1 MQDITIIQNLL
12 VLLLFLCLSGFFSMS
27 EGALF
32 SLGRHHRAQIKKEGK
47 SSATLIERLLREPYK
62 LIITIHLS
70 DEILNVAYSS
80 IMALTV
86 RKLLATSW
94 NEGVL
99 TILSIGIASP
109 SLLLLGEI
117 GPKTIGVKYPRLI
130 ARIISYPLNF
140 YHMLITPLRL
150 IVMALSIGITWILGG
165 GRIEHE
171 SKEGLS
177 PEEMKALLGLG
188 TQEGVLTDIEK
199 KLVDRLFKLED
210 IRVDKLMTPGINLF
224 SLPVDTS
231 ARQAINSIK
240 KAGFSRVP
248 VYKDEKDSIVG
259 ILYAKDLLSSNS
271 SDGQNTLD
279 GIFRPPYFIPK
290 TKKAF
295 DLLREF
301 QQKRTQIAI
310 VVDEYGR
317 VDGVITMED
326 ILEELFG
333 EIEDERRAI
342 KDTKVIREGETLI
355 IPGSMKIEDFNDSY
369 LFTVLRPGGL
379 SSLASDLGE
388 SIIPAQEDRETLG
401 GFVFDLFGRFP
412 HEGEQVGFGSLLLTV
427 NKVSG
432 KRISEVKVERYG
444 REVSSDVA

>member
-1 MQDITIIQNLL
+1 MQDITLIQNLFL
-12 VLLLFLCLSGFFSMS
+12 LLLLLFLSGFFSMS

-32 SLGRHHRAQIKKEGK
+32 SLGRHHRAQIKKKGK
-47 SSATLIERLLREPYK
+47 RSATLIERLLREPYK

-86 RKLLATSW
+86 RQLLSNYW
-94 NEGVL
+94 NEGIL
-99 TILSIGIASP
+99 TISSICIASP

-130 ARIISYPLNF
+130 ARTISYPLNL
-140 YHMLITPLRL
+140 YHMLIAPLRL

-165 GRIEHE
+165 GKIEHE
-171 SKEGLS
+171 SKEGLT

-188 TQEGVLTDIEK
+188 TQEGVLTDIER
-199 KLVDRLFKLED
+199 KLVDSLFKLED

-224 SLPVDTS
+224 SLPVDINTH
-231 ARQAINSIK
+231 QAINSIK
-240 KAGFSRVP
+240 KSGFSRVP
-248 VYKDEKDSIVG
+248 IYKDEKDSIVG
-259 ILYAKDLLSSNS
+259 IVYAKDLLSSNS
-271 SDGQNTLD
+271 SIGENKLD
-279 GIFRPPYFIPK
+279 GILRPPYFIPK

-301 QQKRTQIAI
+301 QQKRTQVAI

-317 VDGVITMED
+317 VDGIITMED

-342 KDTKVIREGETLI
+342 KYSKVVREGETLI
-355 IPGSMKIEDFNDSY
+355 VPGSMKIEEFNDSY

-379 SSLASDLGE
+379 SSLASDLDE
-388 SIIPAQEDRETLG
+388 SIIPTQEDRETLG

-412 HEGEQVGFGSLLLTV
+412 HEGEQVGYGSLLLTV

-432 KRISEVKVERYG
+432 KRISEVRVERYD
-444 REVSSDVA
+444 REMSDVA

>member
-1 MQDITIIQNLL
+1 MQDIAFIQNLF
-12 VLLLFLCLSGFFSMS
+12 LLLIFLFLSGFFSMS

-47 SSATLIERLLREPYK
+47 KNATLIERLLREPYK

-80 IMALTV
+80 ITALTV
-86 RKLLATSW
+86 RQLLANYW
-94 NEGVL
+94 NEGFL
-99 TILSIGIASP
+99 TILSICIASP

-130 ARIISYPLNF
+130 ARIISYPLNL
-140 YHMLITPLRL
+140 YHMLITPLRV

-165 GRIEHE
+165 GKIEHE
-171 SKEGLS
+171 SKDGFS

-188 TQEGVLTDIEK
+188 TQEGVLTDIER
-199 KLVDRLFKLED
+199 KLVSSLFKLED

-224 SLPVDTS
+224 SLPVDITTH
-231 ARQAINSIK
+231 QAINSIK
-240 KAGFSRVP
+240 KSGFSRVP
-248 VYKDEKDSIVG
+248 IYNEEKDSIVG

-271 SDGQNTLD
+271 SNGQNKLE
-279 GIFRPPYFIPK
+279 GILRPPYFIPK
-290 TKKAF
+290 TKRAF

-317 VDGVITMED
+317 VDGIITMED

-342 KDTKVIREGETLI
+342 KDSKVVREGETLI
-355 IPGSMKIEDFNDSY
+355 IPGSMKIEEFNDGY
-369 LFTVLRPGGL
+369 IFTVLRPGGL
-379 SSLASDLGE
+379 SSLAADLDD

-412 HEGEQVGFGSLLLTV
+412 HEGEQVRFGSLLLTV

-432 KRISEVKVERYG
+432 KRISEVKVERYE
-444 REVSSDVA
+444 REVSNVA

>member
-1 MQDITIIQNLL
+1 MQDITLIQNLFF
-12 VLLLFLCLSGFFSMS
+12 LLMFLFLSGFFSMS

-32 SLGRHHRAQIKKEGK
+32 SLGKHHRAQINKEAKKNAK
-47 SSATLIERLLREPYK
+47 LIERLLKDPYK

-86 RKLLATSW
+86 RQLLPTYW
-94 NEGVL
+94 NEGIL
-99 TILSIGIASP
+99 TIFSICIASP

-130 ARIISYPLNF
+130 ASIISYPLNL
-140 YHMLITPLRL
+140 YHILITPLRL
-150 IVMALSIGITWILGG
+150 VIMALSIGITWILGG
-165 GRIEHE
+165 GKIEKD
-171 SKEGLS
+171 SKEGFS

-199 KLVDRLFKLED
+199 KLVSNLFKLEHVR
-210 IRVDKLMTPGINLF
+210 IYKLMTPGVNLF
-224 SLPVDTS
+224 SLPADMTQH
-231 ARQAINSIK
+231 QAVTGIK
-240 KAGFSRVP
+240 RSGFSRVP
-248 VYKDEKDSIVG
+248 IYKDDKNRIIG
-259 ILYAKDLLSSNS
+259 ILYAKDLLSSDS
-271 SDGQNTLD
+271 SDTGNMIESIL
-279 GIFRPPYFIPK
+279 RPPFFIPK
-290 TKKAF
+290 TKRAF

-301 QQKRTQIAI
+301 QQKRTQMAI

-333 EIEDERRAI
+333 EIEDERRTI
-342 KDTKVIREGETLI
+342 RDSKVVRQGENLI
-355 IPGSMKIEDFNDSY
+355 IPGSMKIEEFNDSY
-369 LFTVLRPGGL
+369 LFTVLRGGGL
-379 SSLASDLGE
+379 SSLAEELEKSV
-388 SIIPAQEDRETLG
+388 IPIQEERETLG

-412 HEGEQVGFGSLLLTV
+412 NEGEQIRYGGLLLTV

-432 KRISEVKVERYG
+432 KRISEVKVG
-444 REVSSDVA
+444 RSDRGVTDVA

>member
-12 VLLLFLCLSGFFSMS
+12 LLLLFLCLSGFFSMS

-32 SLGRHHRAQIKKEGK
+32 SLGRHHRAQIKKEGRTN
-47 SSATLIERLLREPYK
+47 ATLIERLLREPYK

-80 IMALTV
+80 LTALTV
-86 RKLLATSW
+86 RQLLANYW
-94 NEGVL
+94 NEGIL
-99 TILSIGIASP
+99 TILSICIASP

-130 ARIISYPLNF
+130 ARIISYPLNL
-140 YHMLITPLRL
+140 YHMVITPLRV

-165 GRIEHE
+165 GKIEHE
-171 SKEGLS
+171 SKDGFS

-188 TQEGVLTDIEK
+188 TQEGVLTDIER
-199 KLVDRLFKLED
+199 KLVNSLFKLED
-210 IRVDKLMTPGINLF
+210 IRVDKLMTPGISLF
-224 SLPVDTS
+224 SLPVDITTHH
-231 ARQAINSIK
+231 AINSIK
-240 KAGFSRVP
+240 KSGFSRIP
-248 VYKDEKDSIVG
+248 IYNDEKDSIVG

-271 SDGQNTLD
+271 SNGQSTLE
-279 GIFRPPYFIPK
+279 GILRPPYFIPK
-290 TKKAF
+290 TKRAF

-317 VDGVITMED
+317 VDGIITMED

-342 KDTKVIREGETLI
+342 KDSKVVREGETLI
-355 IPGSMKIEDFNDSY
+355 IPGSIKIEEFNDSY
-369 LFTVLRPGGL
+369 LFTVLRAGGL
-379 SSLASDLGE
+379 SSLAADLDD

-412 HEGEQVGFGSLLLTV
+412 HEGEQVGYGSLLLTV

-432 KRISEVKVERYG
+432 KRISEVKVERYD
-444 REVSSDVA
+444 REVSDVA